1 MILPTGYC
9 WIWPFLGVPCVKFSG
24 RSPKIQEYIQIMAIV
39 IGETNSY
46 AIGFGIPLLETNPSS
61 LFQKIYWINF

>member
-39 IGETNSY
+39 IGENKFLSNRVWDT
-46 AIGFGIPLLETNPSS
+46 PLGNKP
-61 LFQKIYWINF
+61 F